1 MTRADAVAAI
11 RARRARPRA
20 KRRVPP
26 PLPPTAIERRFR
38 TAILKAVR
46 RLGALIREKTAPALS
61 RLDSADGATGVRL
74 DAFNAS
80 EFDAALDAASAA
92 WLKEFPFA
100 KLLEF
105 SYDAAEDASLHQR
118 RQFVSQVKAVLGVNV
133 DTVEVW
139 APQKLVDASQTSAD
153 LIVTLARDG
162 VESVRAHALN
172 AIATGARHETVA
184 KLLEKRLGV
193 TESHAKLLARD
204 QISKIVSDFEQERQT
219 RAGITRYEWRTLNDG
234 RVRERHEELRGKI
247 FSWDD
252 PPIINEKTGERGHPG
267 DDYQC
272 RCYASPIFEDL
283 DEDDDGVLML
293 GPGDLGLEG
302 VNRPAFPPARR

>member
-1 MTRADAVAAI
+1 MTHADAIDAI
-11 RARRARPRA
+11 RRRRARRHARRH
-20 KRRVPP
+20 VPP
-26 PLPPTAIERRFR
+26 PRPPTAVERRFR
-38 TAILKAVR
+38 AELLRAVR
-46 RLGALIREKTAPALS
+46 RLGALIREKTAPVLA
-61 RLDSADGATGVRL
+61 RLDSGATYASGSRA
-74 DAFNAS
+74 DAFESAS
-80 EFDAALDAASAA
+80 FEEALNAASSA
-92 WLKEFPFA
+92 WLNEFPFA

-105 SYDAAEDASLHQR
+105 SYNAAEDASLHQR

-133 DTVEVW
+133 DMVEAW

-162 VESVRAHALN
+162 VEDVRAHALN

-204 QISKIVSDFEQERQT
+204 QISKIVSDFEQERQV

-272 RCYASPIFEDL
+272 RCYASPIFEE
-283 DEDDDGVLML
+283 EDDDGVLML
-293 GPGDLGLEG
+293 GPGDPGSGG
-302 VNRPAFPPARR
+302 VNRPAFPLARR